1 MNFWS
6 TPLGFAAPTAAFL
19 PLLSAP
25 IIGFVG
31 KPMHGALANLA
42 LCFVVFLLTFA
53 VFKNPGG
60 GLIHADNLGMI
71 FGVLTSFVAL
81 STSLTNIGFVR
92 SEIARMS
99 VRRWRVYHAMCAVML
114 GTTILGLYADNI
126 GMLWV
131 AVEGA
136 TISATLGVSLPR
148 TATALEAGWKYFVL
162 GGVGIALALFGTML
176 TYLAAQ
182 PVLGPGLQA
191 MSFAAL
197 EANAAHL
204 DGSLMTLAFVFLLF
218 GYGTK
223 SALVPLHGWLPDAY
237 AEGPIPL
244 TATLSGLMLNVALLA
259 LLRFRHLMQANF
271 LALGGALPPG
281 PFLETLGLASLLLV
295 AFSLWRRRDAR
306 RFFGFSSI
314 ENSGIAVF
322 AFGVGGTVAIFAGLL
337 HMILH
342 GLIKSALFQAFTRAA
357 AMRGGAG
364 PGQFGFSHL
373 RGMMASNK
381 YLAWLLVGCVFF
393 LTGLPPSG
401 LFATEFLIIS
411 QTVQRVPILSLPLGA
426 GLLLCAIAIIR
437 HVGPLGFAPP
447 PKNTMPAK
455 AGRLLGVVYLHLALV
470 VTLAFAMPPL
480 LFAALSNIATGLQ

>member
-1 MNFWS
+1 MA
-6 TPLGFAAPTAAFL
+6 LGFAAPAAAFL
-19 PLLSAP
+19 PLLAAP
-25 IIGFVG
+25 VIGFVG
-31 KPMHGALANLA
+31 RPMHGAIANVG
-42 LCFVVFLLTFA
+42 LCIVVFGLTCA

-60 GLIHADNLGMI
+60 GLIHADELGMI
-71 FGVLTSFVAL
+71 FGVLTSFVAV
-81 STSLTNIGFVR
+81 STALTNIAFVR
-92 SEIARMS
+92 SEILLMS

-148 TATALEAGWKYFVL
+148 TASALEAGWKYFVL

-182 PVLGPGLQA
+182 PVLGPGLKA

-223 SALVPLHGWLPDAY
+223 AALVPLHGWLPDAY

-259 LLRFRHLMQANF
+259 LLRFRHLMQVNF
-271 LALGGALPPG
+271 LAHGGAMQPG

-322 AFGVGGTVAIFAGLL
+322 AFGVGGPVAIFAGLL

-342 GLIKSALFQAFTRAA
+342 GLVKSALFQAFTRAA

-364 PGQFGFSHL
+364 PGQYGFSHL

-411 QTVQRVPILSLPLGA
+411 QTVQRIPILSLPLGG

-437 HVGPLGFAPP
+437 QVGPLGFAPP
-447 PKNTMPAK
+447 PKNTQPAK

-470 VTLAFAMPPL
+470 MTLAFAMPAV
-480 LFAALSNIATGLQ
+480 LFAALSTVAAALQ